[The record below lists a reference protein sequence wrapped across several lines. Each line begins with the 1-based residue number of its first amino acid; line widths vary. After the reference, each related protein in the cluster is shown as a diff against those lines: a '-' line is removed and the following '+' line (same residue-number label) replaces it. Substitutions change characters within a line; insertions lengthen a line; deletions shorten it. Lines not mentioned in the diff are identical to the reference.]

1 MAIFNFNIDSKRT
14 IWYREFFEV
23 EANTAEEAKEIAIK
37 MAKYDEFDSTYHC
50 EVLFDTS
57 ENISPQENDNQATQ
71 ELYLNDTH
79 EDLIW
84 NNLNE

>member
-1 MAIFNFNIDSKRT
+1 MATFNFNLDSKRT

-23 EANTAEEAKEIAIK
+23 EANTEEEAKEIAIK

-57 ENISPQENDNQATQ
+57 EQMSVEDNDNQTTQ

-79 EDLIW
+79 EELIW
-84 NNLNE
+84 DNLNK